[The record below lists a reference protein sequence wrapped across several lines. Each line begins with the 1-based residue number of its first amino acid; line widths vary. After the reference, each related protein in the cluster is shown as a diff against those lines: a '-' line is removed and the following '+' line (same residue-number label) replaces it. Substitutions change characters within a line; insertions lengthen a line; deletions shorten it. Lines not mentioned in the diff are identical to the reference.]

1 MSAERTLAGALPS
14 EKTQRPPRQL
24 FRHLRRRPLQ
34 SASVIVL
41 GLMVLLAIAGSALPM
56 NDPQAQDLRAR
67 LSPPMTR
74 TADGTLYVLGTDQLG
89 RDVLS
94 RIVIGARI
102 SLGIAFLAMIVSGV
116 FGSAAGLLAGYR
128 SGIADHAI
136 MRLVDIQM
144 AFPTILLA
152 IFLLYLIGTTL
163 LNLILLLSLMGWI
176 SYARMARAQ
185 TLSVKQQPFVESAIA
200 IGAGSPRV
208 LFRHILPHLAPVLLV
223 IAVFDF
229 ATVMLA
235 EAGLSFLG
243 LGVQPPDTS
252 WGRMI
257 ADGQAHVFTGGWWLF
272 VFPGIA
278 IFLTVLSAR
287 LSSTLILSRIGSN
300 APSDF

>member
-14 EKTQRPPRQL
+14 ARKDRRQRQTWQY
-24 FRHLRRRPLQ
+24 LRRQPIQAVSL
-34 SASVIVL
+34 AVL
-41 GLMVLLAIAGSALPM
+41 ALMALLALAGPVLPM
-56 NDPQAQDLRAR
+56 NDPQAQDLSAR

-74 TADGTLYVLGTDQLG
+74 TEEGTLYIAGTDQLG
-89 RDVLS
+89 RDVLA

-102 SLGIAFLAMIVSGV
+102 SLGIAFLAMIVSGI
-116 FGSAAGLLAGYR
+116 FGSTAGLLAGYR
-128 SGIADHAI
+128 SGLFDHAV

-152 IFLLYLIGTTL
+152 IFLLYLIGTSL
-163 LNLILLLSLMGWI
+163 INLILLLSLMGWI

-185 TLSVKQQPFVESAIA
+185 TLSVKNQPFVESAIA

-257 ADGQAHVFTGGWWLF
+257 AEGQTHVFTGGWWLF
-272 VFPGIA
+272 IFPGIA

-287 LSSTLILSRIGSN
+287 LSSTLLLARIG
-300 APSDF
+300 AGRRPEL